1 MTLDTL
7 WERLALRKVQLYIS
21 LACLK
26 SSPGQ
31 NNQEPV
37 KMPLSLRIN
46 SNLEKPRSRNLL
58 HSAGAINMQLRTLLG
73 F

>member
-26 SSPGQ
+26 RSPAQ
-31 NNQEPV
+31 SNQSV
-37 KMPLSLRIN
+37 QMPLSLRIN
-46 SNLEKPRSRNLL
+46 SNLEKPRSHNLL
-58 HSAGAINMQLRTLLG
+58 HSAGVINMQLHTLLG